1 MIYGKDHAIR
11 KNTKAHVDVVEEV
24 KRIEWIS
31 TRKLNMR
38 DDVDDSVFLT
48 CFIKASKT
56 LNSSSRK
63 RGRNDDSEEIREL
76 KELTTL
82 LIA

>member
-38 DDVDDSVFLT
+38 DDVDDSVSFSL
-48 CFIKASKT
+48 ASSKHPK
-56 LNSSSRK
+56 L
-63 RGRNDDSEEIREL
+63 
-76 KELTTL
+76 
-82 LIA
+82 